1 MIELKKKMKSDLFF
15 DFIVNL
21 AGAAIVMI
29 VLIPLLFVVAA
40 SFSDPDLVIKGK
52 VLLLPKGVTLK
63 AYTMVFEN
71 EDIWRG
77 FLNSCFYTL
86 SGTLISVVLTVI
98 AAYPLS
104 RAKLPGRNFFMLAI
118 LFTMYF
124 NGGMVPT
131 YLLVRNL
138 GM

>member
-52 VLLLPKGVTLK
+52 VLLLPKGDTKSL
-63 AYTMVFEN
+63 YY
-71 EDIWRG
+71 G
-77 FLNSCFYTL
+77 F
-86 SGTLISVVLTVI
+86 
-98 AAYPLS
+98 
-104 RAKLPGRNFFMLAI
+104 
-118 LFTMYF
+118 
-124 NGGMVPT
+124 
-131 YLLVRNL
+131 
-138 GM
+138 